1 MDAAAPIEL
10 GQLLGASDPSS
21 QEAAWEDLIA
31 RHTRLLL
38 ALSRSFSGGH
48 DEVMERYAYILEKLR
63 EDDFRRLRT
72 FDANSR
78 VRFSTWLTVTARH
91 LCLDQLRT
99 RYGRMRQ
106 TTSSNAQDSLRGIR
120 RALADQLGADIDIEL
135 IPDETSP
142 SVVAQAVVHER
153 DSALRAALTQL
164 HPRERLLLVL
174 RFQDDLSAANIGRIV
189 GAPTPFHV
197 YRQLNGVLAKLR
209 QLLSSRGIEGV
220 DG

>member
-38 ALSRSFSGGH
+38 ALSRQFSGGH
-48 DEVMERYAYILEKLR
+48 DDVMERYAYILEKLR

-72 FDANSR
+72 FDANSG
-78 VRFSTWLTVTARH
+78 VRFSTWLTVTGRR

-99 RYGRMRQ
+99 RYGRVRSGS
-106 TTSSNAQDSLRGIR
+106 SSNPPDSLRSIR
-120 RALADQLGADIDIEL
+120 RALADQLGAEIDIEL
-135 IPDETSP
+135 IPDENSL
-142 SVVAQAVVHER
+142 SVAAQAVVNER
-153 DSALRAALTQL
+153 DQALRAALKQL

-174 RFQDDLSAANIGRIV
+174 RFQDDLSAANIGRVV

-197 YRQLNGVLAKLR
+197 YRQLKGVLEKLR
-209 QLLSSRGIEGV
+209 RLLSSRGIEGV